1 MATALRP
8 YLTTGAAIA
17 GASII
22 AVAPITVAPPDLPA
36 VEVAAADAVR
46 TVTTDVELT
55 ALLDDLVAAVTQS
68 VTETI
73 KLYTE
78 TLPATAANLISTGRF
93 AHLAV
98 LAVNTAYLTPL
109 TIIAPFAVGFMQ
121 AIPKPFGTLDGV
133 INESL
138 KMIIQTPA
146 VAGISILSLFASI
159 IDDGLSPFDAV
170 VGSFG
175 YLTDAFT
182 KTIESLEKIVA
193 TFAGALPI
201 AALAPPQDLAQA
213 RQQTLAAPTATASVD
228 DPNVVPASVN
238 SVSSEGSGE
247 TVTVSVDT
255 PAAAEA
261 GGAEDETPIGSAPPE
276 DDESSDESQ
285 AGDDTTPNGGTDL
298 SDGNQAEPGGGEEES
313 TNADNDGSNPATE
326 TEVDAQGAAGGET
339 ADAPSDTATGSGESA
354 GDDGASQ
361 D

>member
-8 YLTTGAAIA
+8 YLTTGVAIV
-17 GASII
+17 GASVI
-22 AVAPITVAPPDLPA
+22 AVAPVTVAPPDLPA

-46 TVTTDVELT
+46 TVTADVKLT
-55 ALLDDLVAAVTQS
+55 ALLDDLVAAVQQS

-170 VGSFG
+170 VGSIG
-175 YLTDAFT
+175 YLTDAVT
-182 KTIESLEKIVA
+182 KTVESLEKIVA

-201 AALAPPQDLAQA
+201 ADLAPPQGLIQA
-213 RQQTLAAPTATASVD
+213 RQQTLPAPEETGSLD
-228 DPNVVPASVN
+228 DPDVVPASVN
-238 SVSSEGSGE
+238 SEGAGE
-247 TVTVSVDT
+247 TVTVTVDT
-255 PAAAEA
+255 LTAET
-261 GGAEDETPIGSAPPE
+261 GGAEDGTPVGSAQPE
-276 DDESSDESQ
+276 DDESADEPQ
-285 AGDDTTPNGGTDL
+285 TGDDTTPDGGTDL
-298 SDGNQAEPGGGEEES
+298 PDGNQAEPGVGEEES
-313 TNADNDGSNPATE
+313 TDEGDGGSNPVTE
-326 TEVDAQGAAGGET
+326 TDADVEGATGET
-339 ADAPSDTATGSGESA
+339 AEAPSVE
-354 GDDGASQ
+354 
-361 D
+361 